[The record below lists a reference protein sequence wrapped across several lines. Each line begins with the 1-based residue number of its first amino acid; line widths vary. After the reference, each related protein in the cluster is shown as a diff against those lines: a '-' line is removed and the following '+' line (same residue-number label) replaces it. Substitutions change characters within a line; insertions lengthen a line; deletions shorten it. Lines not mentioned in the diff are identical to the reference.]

1 MLAALDAV
9 VSAHLLTAAPE
20 GLAFTHEF
28 VRQAAA
34 SPACG
39 TRDRPAGRDDARMR
53 RRLRKLGIRRR
64 HWSTGKRPATGWES
78 LTDTELATSRLVA

>member
-1 MLAALDAV
+1 LDEDAITVAGGRASLA
-9 VSAHLLTAAPE
+9 SAHVAQRITAAPD

-39 TRDRPAGRDDARMR
+39 TRPP
-53 RRLRKLGIRRR
+53 
-64 HWSTGKRPATGWES
+64 S
-78 LTDTELATSRLVA
+78 